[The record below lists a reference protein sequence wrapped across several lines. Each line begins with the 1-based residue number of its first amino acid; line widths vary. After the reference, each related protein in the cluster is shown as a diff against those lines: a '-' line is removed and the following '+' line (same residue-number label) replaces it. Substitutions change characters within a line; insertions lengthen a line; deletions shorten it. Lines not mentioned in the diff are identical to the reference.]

1 MRKSRWGKISQTKV
15 GFCEGPVGVGC
26 CPLKTMLQDG
36 SLLECLKNVV
46 EDPLGKDLV
55 ARLEKRVSLEVKLF
69 DWPMGE
75 EVLFD
80 DLFSKFT
87 FSSLVGMPIYGFEK
101 ESFSLLR
108 KIEKRRGFGACVSG
122 GTRKLNLTSHFE
134 REILKLECLVNYK
147 SSPLLIRGRERSN
160 GATNLVV

>member
-1 MRKSRWGKISQTKV
+1 
-15 GFCEGPVGVGC
+15 
-26 CPLKTMLQDG
+26 MLQDG

-101 ESFSLLR
+101 EIFSLLR
-108 KIEKRRGFGACVSG
+108 KMEKMRGCGACVSG

-147 SSPLLIRGRERSN
+147 SSPLLIRGMERSN

>member
-1 MRKSRWGKISQTKV
+1 
-15 GFCEGPVGVGC
+15 
-26 CPLKTMLQDG
+26 MLQDG

-101 ESFSLLR
+101 EIFSLLR
-108 KIEKRRGFGACVSG
+108 KMEKMRGCGACVSG

>member
-1 MRKSRWGKISQTKV
+1 
-15 GFCEGPVGVGC
+15 
-26 CPLKTMLQDG
+26 MLQDG

-55 ARLEKRVSLEVKLF
+55 AKLEKRVSLEVKLF

-101 ESFSLLR
+101 EIFSLLR
-108 KIEKRRGFGACVSG
+108 KMEKMRGCGACVSG

-147 SSPLLIRGRERSN
+147 SSPLLIRGRERRN